1 VSPRQVRGRLRRAV
15 AWSARAI
22 SSARRSIAVA
32 AVALAIAALAWEVAT
47 GSGLLG
53 AAAPAAVAP
62 EKAASTPA
70 ERAASPPG
78 FNSTT
83 GPQPSPHVR
92 LAAGTATTRH
102 TGSTIG
108 AQPSAATQASATA
121 HPSSAAHKEDH
132 KRRPTTT
139 TLAAS
144 PNPATVGGKVTLTA
158 TERIS
163 GGGHPAGHVQF
174 EVGDADIGSP
184 VEVDAGGVAAMTTT
198 FSAPGKQSLS
208 AEFTPTSASYA
219 GSKGTFSL
227 VVRPVPANVAGIETI
242 SVTVPRT
249 GAFTVTIQPGPV
261 QLTPSGATATGRLP
275 RVTVTDTRN
284 WRPGWSLSGQASRF
298 TYSRTGRSVSGNQLG
313 WVPTVVGSLHDGA
326 KLGRKVNP
334 ARPGIGSAPAT
345 LAFAP
350 AGCGSGTNIFSANLT
365 LEIPRAV
372 GGRYT
377 GTVTITYVESQPAP
391 TDDDHGV
398 CGGSPS
404 RPPGGDR

>member
-1 VSPRQVRGRLRRAV
+1 
-15 AWSARAI
+15 
-22 SSARRSIAVA
+22 
-32 AVALAIAALAWEVAT
+32 
-47 GSGLLG
+47 
-53 AAAPAAVAP
+53 
-62 EKAASTPA
+62 
-70 ERAASPPG
+70 
-78 FNSTT
+78 
-83 GPQPSPHVR
+83 
-92 LAAGTATTRH
+92 
-102 TGSTIG
+102 
-108 AQPSAATQASATA
+108 
-121 HPSSAAHKEDH
+121 
-132 KRRPTTT
+132 
-139 TLAAS
+139 
-144 PNPATVGGKVTLTA
+144 
-158 TERIS
+158 
-163 GGGHPAGHVQF
+163 VQF
-174 EVGDADIGSP
+174 EVGDADIGNP
-184 VEVDAGGVAAMTTT
+184 VVVDAGGVAAMTTT

-219 GSKGTFSL
+219 GSNGTFSL

-284 WRPGWSLSGQASRF
+284 WRPGWSLSGQASKF
-298 TYSRTGRSVSGNQLG
+298 TYSRTGTSVSGNQLG

-365 LEIPRAV
+365 LDIPRAV

-391 TDDDHGV
+391 TDDDQGA
-398 CGGSPS
+398 CGGSLS